1 MKVLITG
8 FEPFGSYSENLSQ
21 LAATKLKK
29 LGNWDVYGMV
39 FPVRIFPRKE
49 NKNTNSVNVGG
60 ASFPVVVSTETIENY
75 GELIVAKALEI
86 KADAIISLGIASD
99 VHGLRIETRAIN
111 WVENFKY
118 GLVCEQQKVIASN
131 FLPKEE
137 LKVNREKWN
146 LTKLWHLSSLSDKF
160 NEADFDCNLNFSA
173 DAGTFCCNALMFR
186 TLAALQKNKCE
197 IPYLFLHTPC
207 SPGAVKNISD
217 WDLTKD
223 LMSLEKLAK
232 VLEIILD
239 NSVIEEKA
247 IDVIRRMNPGQYIP
261 TGEELANLI
270 KRQN

>member
-29 LGNWDVYGMV
+29 LGDWDVYGMV
-39 FPVRIFPRKE
+39 FPVLIFPRKE
-49 NKNTNSVNVGG
+49 NKNTNSVTVNG
-60 ASFPVVVSTETIENY
+60 ASFPVVVSTETTLNY
-75 GELIVAKALEI
+75 GEQIVTKALEI

-99 VHGLRIETRAIN
+99 AGGIRIETRAIN
-111 WVENFKY
+111 WVENLKY

-137 LKVNREKWN
+137 LKVNREPWN
-146 LTKLWHLSSLSDKF
+146 LTKLWNLSSLIDKF
-160 NEADFDCNLNFSA
+160 NEADFDCDVNFSA

-197 IPYLFLHTPC
+197 IPYLFLNTPC
-207 SPGAVKNISD
+207 SPEAVKNISD
-217 WDLTKD
+217 WDATKD

-239 NSVIEEKA
+239 NLVIEEKA
-247 IDVIRRMNPGQYIP
+247 IDVIRRMNPGQFIP

>member
-29 LGNWDVYGMV
+29 LGDWNVYGMV

-49 NKNTNSVNVGG
+49 NKNTNLVTVVG
-60 ASFPVVVSTETIENY
+60 ASFPVVISTETIEDY
-75 GELIVAKALEI
+75 GELVVAKALEI

-118 GLVCEQQKVIASN
+118 GLADEQQKVIVST

-146 LTKLWHLSSLSDKF
+146 LTKLWNLNYLSKKF

-173 DAGTFCCNALMFR
+173 NAGNFCCNALMFR
-186 TLAALQKNKCE
+186 TLAALQKSKCE